1 MPLAADILEFYAAQ
15 KYPRAF
21 PWLLRD
27 MTTGRNIIWAT
38 DDYKHLGLPGFFEKT
53 DEIEQSLI
61 TDDRNRCLICPRA
74 LKPKSLQK
82 KRSRENAEVFTPAWI
97 CNVQNN
103 LLDAAWFGR
112 KRVFNKEKNGGK
124 NWTLLTPKISKNAF
138 DASGRIAF
146 PCGKTWQ
153 DYVRLVRM
161 EVACGEAPYLVSR
174 YDCTKKRKTPM
185 PIFQRIGL
193 LDRKLR
199 IVSENT
205 ETEREW
211 MFWAKKAFQS
221 IYGFE
226 LQGDNLLLAR
236 ENLLFSFVDYYSEK
250 FGTIPTDEQAT
261 EIAEII
267 AWNIWQMDA
276 LKLVV
281 PFSCREEITPGLS
294 ETFSGKRP
302 CPGCTKN
309 NRDSHN
315 GIYCK
320 IKDWESGE
328 ILEFR
333 KVLAQ

>member
-1 MPLAADILEFYAAQ
+1 MPLTADILEFYAAQ

-21 PWLLRD
+21 PWLLKD

-38 DDYKHLGLPGFFEKT
+38 DDYEHLNLFSGKT
-53 DEIEQSLI
+53 SEIDQSLI
-61 TDDRNRCLICPRA
+61 TDEQNRCLICPRA

-82 KRSRENAEVFTPAWI
+82 KRSREKAEVFTPAWI

-103 LLDAAWFGR
+103 LIDAAWFGR

-124 NWTLLTPKISKNAF
+124 SWTVLTPKICKSAF
-138 DASGRIAF
+138 DATGKIAF
-146 PCGKTWQ
+146 PKRKTWQ
-153 DYVRLVRM
+153 DYVCLVRM
-161 EVACGEAPYLVSR
+161 EVSCGEAPYLVSR

-185 PIFQRIGL
+185 RISLRVGL

-199 IVSENT
+199 VVSENT
-205 ETEREW
+205 ETPDEW
-211 MFWAKKAFQS
+211 FYWAKKAFQS

-226 LQGDNLLLAR
+226 FQGDNLLLAR
-236 ENLLFSFVDYYSEK
+236 ENLLFSFVDYYREK
-250 FGTIPTDEQAT
+250 FGENPSDEQAT

-281 PFSCREEITPGLS
+281 PFSCCDEALPGLS
-294 ETFSGKRP
+294 KTLAEKRP
-302 CPGCTKN
+302 CPGCAKN
-309 NRDSHN
+309 DRNLHN

-333 KVLAQ
+333 KAMIQ

>member
-1 MPLAADILEFYAAQ
+1 MPLTADILEFYVAQ

-21 PWLLRD
+21 PWLLKD

-38 DDYKHLGLPGFFEKT
+38 DDYEHLNLFSGKT
-53 DEIEQSLI
+53 SEIDQSLI
-61 TDDRNRCLICPRA
+61 TDERNRCLICPRV

-82 KRSRENAEVFTPAWI
+82 KRSREKAEVFTPSWI

-103 LLDAAWFGR
+103 LIDAAWFGR
-112 KRVFNKEKNGGK
+112 KLVFNKEKNGGR
-124 NWTLLTPKISKNAF
+124 NWTVLTPKMCKTAF
-138 DASGRIAF
+138 DESGKIAF
-146 PCGKTWQ
+146 PQGKTWQ
-153 DYVRLVRM
+153 DYIGLVRM

-185 PIFQRIGL
+185 PIQQRIGL

-199 IVSENT
+199 VLSENT
-205 ETEREW
+205 ETPSEW
-211 MFWAKKAFQS
+211 FYWAKKAFQS

-226 LQGDNLLLAR
+226 FQGDNLLLAR
-236 ENLLFSFVDYYSEK
+236 ENLLFSFVDYYREK
-250 FGTIPTDEQAT
+250 FGENPSDELAT

-276 LKLVV
+276 LKLVI
-281 PFSCREEITPGLS
+281 PFSCHDEVLSGFS
-294 ETFSGKRP
+294 ETHTGKRP
-302 CPGCTKN
+302 CPGCAKN
-309 NRDSHN
+309 DRNLHN

-320 IKDWESGE
+320 IKDWGSGE

-333 KVLAQ
+333 KVMIQ